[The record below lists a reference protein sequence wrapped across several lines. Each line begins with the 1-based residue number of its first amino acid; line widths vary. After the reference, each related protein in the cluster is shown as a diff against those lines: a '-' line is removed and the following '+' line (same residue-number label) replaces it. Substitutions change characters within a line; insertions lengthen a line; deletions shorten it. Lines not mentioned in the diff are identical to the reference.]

1 MTDSE
6 SDAFKASATTQGEH
20 ETKTKKKEMRT
31 KLRDQ
36 MEFYFSD
43 SNLTKDRFLRKEIE
57 NSSDGCL

>member
-1 MTDSE
+1 MAELKTSTNQKDE
-6 SDAFKASATTQGEH
+6 DAKR
-20 ETKTKKKEMRT
+20 KKKEIRV

-57 NSSDGCL
+57 NSSDGCW

>member
-6 SDAFKASATTQGEH
+6 SDAR
-20 ETKTKKKEMRT
+20 KTSGIDDNDAKKELRA
-31 KLRDQ
+31 KLKEQ

-57 NSSDGCL
+57 NSPDGCL

>member
-6 SDAFKASATTQGEH
+6 ASKQTTNQDDNDEAK
-20 ETKTKKKEMRT
+20 KTTNKEMRV